1 MTSLMRSVLAG
12 LLLVLSAVLLVSQPA
27 AAEPVCDVPDPPP
40 ICSVDDEPGTEP
52 TPVPDTTP
60 EPEALD
66 LQLRS
71 SGLAFGRDFV
81 LTPASQPVT
90 VEVIDGEALRISVS
104 ARHSSRSVRAS
115 IAVGYRSD
123 CVDPE
128 TGIGTTSQGLA
139 ARRDVT
145 AGPGQVATV
154 SDEITISKQRNCT
167 VRHEVSASGQAQGL
181 AEVRL
186 PRATVVYRYASTPFG
201 WLDVATGGPGN
212 VRVAGWTIDPE
223 TAAPIGVHVYVDGT
237 FAGAATAGGSR
248 PDVGAV
254 HRPYGPAHGFDLTVS
269 ARPGTRH
276 VCVYAINVGDGTV
289 NPQLGCSTVTV
300 ALPAACRPIQSQIDA
315 LRSEIS
321 QLQAELR
328 FAAPSEKPPL
338 IAQIRNLQSQVTA
351 LQAQLDRCI
360 AAA

>member
-1 MTSLMRSVLAG
+1 M
-12 LLLVLSAVLLVSQPA
+12 
-27 AAEPVCDVPDPPP
+27 
-40 ICSVDDEPGTEP
+40 
-52 TPVPDTTP
+52 
-60 EPEALD
+60 
-66 LQLRS
+66 
-71 SGLAFGRDFV
+71 
-81 LTPASQPVT
+81 
-90 VEVIDGEALRISVS
+90 
-104 ARHSSRSVRAS
+104 
-115 IAVGYRSD
+115 
-123 CVDPE
+123 
-128 TGIGTTSQGLA
+128 
-139 ARRDVT
+139 
-145 AGPGQVATV
+145 

-212 VRVAGWTIDPE
+212 VRVAGWTIDPGDRR
-223 TAAPIGVHVYVDGT
+223 AHRRARVRRRHVRGRRY
-237 FAGAATAGGSR
+237 GGQA
-248 PDVGAV
+248 DVGAV

-300 ALPAACRPIQSQIDA
+300 TLPAACRPIQNQIDA
-315 LRSEIS
+315 LRIEIS